1 MDNNHSISNFPE
13 SGILR
18 RYVDILSEAGF
29 KAVLCNKRNRD
40 VLIDILNIALPPH
53 KHVRSIAYSSTEIP
67 GFTFANKSVRL
78 DLRCTGD
85 DGTEFIVELQCYRQ
99 DNFFRRCVEYAAKV
113 YDAGSVRGDRHKY
126 GLPPVYFIALLAGDA
141 VSADRSDPVW
151 KDRFIAEYTFREKLT
166 GEVPDDTISIIFV
179 ELFRFTKELDQCES
193 VVEQWFYAMKHVGT
207 MDRLP
212 DGLKNE
218 VFRRFFEACEI
229 ERWDKD
235 AKLSY
240 EADMITERDYYNI
253 IDTARED
260 GIAAGI
266 AEGEAKGRSEGFAE
280 GEAKGKSETLASVVK
295 SMKAM
300 NLPVETIMQATGLSQ
315 KEVEESASVIR
326 SLG

>member
-1 MDNNHSISNFPE
+1 
-13 SGILR
+13 
-18 RYVDILSEAGF
+18 
-29 KAVLCNKRNRD
+29 
-40 VLIDILNIALPPH
+40 
-53 KHVRSIAYSSTEIP
+53 
-67 GFTFANKSVRL
+67 
-78 DLRCTGD
+78 
-85 DGTEFIVELQCYRQ
+85 
-99 DNFFRRCVEYAAKV
+99 
-113 YDAGSVRGDRHKY
+113 
-126 GLPPVYFIALLAGDA
+126 
-141 VSADRSDPVW
+141 
-151 KDRFIAEYTFREKLT
+151 
-166 GEVPDDTISIIFV
+166 
-179 ELFRFTKELDQCES
+179 
-193 VVEQWFYAMKHVGT
+193 MKHVGT

>member
-1 MDNNHSISNFPE
+1 M
-13 SGILR
+13 
-18 RYVDILSEAGF
+18 
-29 KAVLCNKRNRD
+29 
-40 VLIDILNIALPPH
+40 
-53 KHVRSIAYSSTEIP
+53 
-67 GFTFANKSVRL
+67 
-78 DLRCTGD
+78 
-85 DGTEFIVELQCYRQ
+85 
-99 DNFFRRCVEYAAKV
+99 
-113 YDAGSVRGDRHKY
+113 
-126 GLPPVYFIALLAGDA
+126 YFIALLAGDA

-193 VVEQWFYAMKHVGT
+193 VLEQWFYAMKHVGT

>member
-1 MDNNHSISNFPE
+1 MTLF
-13 SGILR
+13 LL
-18 RYVDILSEAGF
+18 YLA
-29 KAVLCNKRNRD
+29 
-40 VLIDILNIALPPH
+40 IATYTVAPRQCKSLVH
-53 KHVRSIAYSSTEIP
+53 IA
-67 GFTFANKSVRL
+67 
-78 DLRCTGD
+78 
-85 DGTEFIVELQCYRQ
+85 
-99 DNFFRRCVEYAAKV
+99 
-113 YDAGSVRGDRHKY
+113 
-126 GLPPVYFIALLAGDA
+126 
-141 VSADRSDPVW
+141 
-151 KDRFIAEYTFREKLT
+151 TFRKFL
-166 GEVPDDTISIIFV
+166 GLLHCSRLLRIFV

-193 VVEQWFYAMKHVGT
+193 MLEQWFYAMKHVGT

-266 AEGEAKGRSEGFAE
+266 ATGRTEGFAE
-280 GEAKGKSETLASVVK
+280 GEARGLAAGEAKGRAEGKSETLAAVAK

-300 NLPVETIMQATGLSQ
+300 NLPIETIMQATGLSQ
-315 KEVEESASVIR
+315 KEVEE
-326 SLG
+326 L